1 MLFNGDTDQAL
12 AAFERGVAGGFI
24 VNRADSFIPL
34 LLQRGNRMAV
44 LLLMNAMGAK
54 PELSKILLE
63 AVARPGG
70 PRPDAR
76 AIVERYMSEKND
88 RFVWRFTLAKAYLWL
103 GDYDQIATDH
113 DDPSN
118 TIVAW
123 ERLPTSFRNS
133 PAFKRALERLGV
145 PAYWR
150 KHGFPPQC
158 RRVGATDFECK

>member
-1 MLFNGDTDQAL
+1 MNALRLWRLLFNGDTDQAL

-54 PELSKILLE
+54 PELSKILLAE

-76 AIVERYMSEKND
+76 AIVERYMPRKND

-103 GDYDQIATDH
+103 GDYDQIATTMTTKEY
-113 DDPSN
+113 N
-118 TIVAW
+118 
-123 ERLPTSFRNS
+123 RG
-133 PAFKRALERLGV
+133 LGT
-145 PAYWR
+145 PAYLIPELAR
-150 KHGFPPQC
+150 I
-158 RRVGATDFECK
+158 